1 MGHEVF
7 LYILEAQNEYMYTDS
22 WKSVANIMAFNQLGP
37 LVLAIKARTLK
48 SQEAEQMFAF
58 Y

>member
-1 MGHEVF
+1 M
-7 LYILEAQNEYMYTDS
+7 DS
-22 WKSVANIMAFNQLGP
+22 WKSVANIMAFNQLGL
-37 LVLAIKARTLK
+37 LVLVIKARTLK